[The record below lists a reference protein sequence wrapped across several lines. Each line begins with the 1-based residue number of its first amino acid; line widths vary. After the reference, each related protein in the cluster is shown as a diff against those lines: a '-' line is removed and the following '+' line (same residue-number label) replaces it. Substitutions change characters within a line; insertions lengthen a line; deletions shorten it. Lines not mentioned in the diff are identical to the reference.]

1 MLGGMSLKRMTTRR
15 SSGAMCQDALRGS
28 LAVEVRA
35 RMTHPRTRPFLGF
48 LLVVAVAAGLA
59 LALPAGARAAD
70 LQANPGTLT
79 GVFNAAQGGDVI
91 HLAAGDYGTFRGGSK
106 PSMVA
111 LVPQP
116 GATATMSVA
125 FNPAS
130 YVRLDGLT
138 IDDATLEGA
147 THHVTVANSR
157 FTGSV
162 VIRTNQM
169 ANAGVLFDGNTH
181 VGITVCGTCYEGRIT
196 LPGSG
201 PSASGVVIL
210 HSLFS
215 GGNSDGIQN
224 GSNGTQIIGNEF
236 TNLDQA
242 DPNVAHTDPIQL
254 YGSRN
259 SVVRGNY
266 IHDTASGIMSGDGT
280 DHELIEHNVI
290 LRTGN
295 SPIILGPDDGSV
307 VRHNTLMGTL
317 RVCAGGSG
325 ACNGSAPSSGTVVK
339 DNVVTTLYTNGAPG
353 NPATYAEE
361 DYNLINSRDGGPA
374 AGAHDIIGRPTFV
387 GGATPTR
394 FAGFE
399 LAANSK
405 GKGNASDGTDR
416 GANVTGVTVGPGGGV
431 PTPGGGAGP
440 STPAIDAGPPTLR
453 LLRPLPG
460 AAFTR
465 RLRAAASARDGSGIA
480 RVELWLGGRRLG
492 TDRSAPF
499 SWSKRVGRRRRSGT
513 HTLSARAFA
522 LDGEVSSDAVTVI
535 HRRRGRSASLRAPSS
550 RRWRLASVPGTNGTV
565 LQGRGPRR
573 HRVTA
578 GLARCSDRR
587 ARTLRRLRLR
597 SGRDG
602 KLRAT
607 LRTPGLCVVRLG

>member
-1 MLGGMSLKRMTTRR
+1 MPRSL
-15 SSGAMCQDALRGS
+15 GAMAGLRPR
-28 LAVEVRA
+28 LAAGV
-35 RMTHPRTRPFLGF
+35 
-48 LLVVAVAAGLA
+48 LLVLA
-59 LALPAGARAAD
+59 LALPGRAEAAT
-70 LQANPGTLT
+70 LNATPANFAS
-79 GVFNAAQGGDVI
+79 VFASAQGGDTI
-91 HLAAGDYGTFRGGSK
+91 LLAAGSYGSFRGGSK
-106 PSMVA
+106 PSMVTIT
-111 LVPQP
+111 PQP

-130 YVRLDGLT
+130 FIRLDGLT
-138 IDDATLEGA
+138 IGDATLEGA
-147 THHVTVANSR
+147 TRNVTIANSR

-169 ANAGVLFDGNTH
+169 ANANVLFDGNTH
-181 VGITVCGTCYEGRIT
+181 VGITVCESCYEGRIT
-196 LPGSG
+196 LPGSSG
-201 PSASGVVIL
+201 PSASGVVIQ

-236 TNLDQA
+236 MNLDQG

-295 SPIILGPDDGSV
+295 APIILGPDDGSV

-339 DNVVTTLYTNGAPG
+339 DNVVTTLFTNAAPG

-374 AGAHDIIGRPTFV
+374 AGAHDITGKPTFV
-387 GGATPTR
+387 GGVTPTT

-399 LAANSK
+399 LAASSK

-416 GANVTGVTVGPGGGV
+416 GANVTGVTVGPGGGG
-431 PTPGGGAGP
+431 PAPGGGAGP
-440 STPAIDAGPPTLR
+440 GTSTPAIDAGPPTLR

-460 AAFTR
+460 AAFTT
-465 RLRAAASARDGSGIA
+465 RLRASASARDGSGIA

-492 TDRSAPF
+492 TDGSAPF
-499 SWSKRVGRRRRSGT
+499 SWNKRVSRRLRSGT

-522 LDGEVSSDAVTVI
+522 LDGGVSSDAVTVI
-535 HRRRGRSASLRAPSS
+535 HRRRGRIASRRAPSS
-550 RRWRLASVPGTNGTV
+550 RRWRLASAPGTNGTV

-587 ARTLRRLRLR
+587 ARTVRRLRLR